1 MTLLIAELSTDI
13 LGMLLALVL
22 IVITLPLIDKGRE
35 SIPMALFSFALVS
48 FMLSLAYWVAY
59 NAVRP
64 DTRMPLAANEIGE
77 SAWFLLLAA
86 VLDAVLRDCKVP
98 LKPFETVFTLVF
110 VIASVALWIAWTGEW
125 VQDIVGGIPFGYFL
139 YACVKALRQTD
150 ALREIEWRV
159 LGIYCVGIIAGHVG
173 SFFIKIG
180 DKRPLD
186 YYCTVLMFSILIWL
200 LIKSL
205 VSIKRNEDAKR
216 SMAITFST
224 CAFGFSSLYMSSGWF
239 YELILMLNYITM
251 PLMYISIKRE
261 VTE

>member
-1 MTLLIAELSTDI
+1 MTLLTAELTTDI
-13 LGMLLALVL
+13 IGMLLALVL

-35 SIPMALFSFALVS
+35 SMPMALFNFALVS
-48 FMLSLAYWVAY
+48 FMLSLAYWVVY

-86 VLDAVLRDCKVP
+86 VLDAVLRDEKVP
-98 LKPFETVFTLVF
+98 LKPFETIFTLVF

-125 VQDIVGGIPFGYFL
+125 VQDILGGIPFGYFL
-139 YACVKALRQTD
+139 YTCVKALRQTD

-159 LGIYCVGIIAGHVG
+159 LGIYCVAIIAGHVA
-173 SFFIKIG
+173 SLFITIG

-200 LIKSL
+200 LIKSF
-205 VSIKRNEDAKR
+205 VSIKRNEDAKV
-216 SMAITFST
+216 SMALTFST
-224 CAFGFSSLYMSSGWF
+224 CAFGFSSLYMSSGWI
-239 YELILMLNYITM
+239 YELILMLNYMTL
-251 PLMYISIKRE
+251 PLMYITLKRE